1 MVVGDHHI
9 HHHHHQQHQQIDSS
23 KLKVGLAAVT
33 LPQSSKIENT
43 QLLTQSNPTTT
54 STNRPT
60 SYASSTLASTS
71 SSTTAT
77 LTRGSKKPLPA
88 HFVDG
93 VKASAALSAS
103 STHQFGAINGDD
115 HIDLDEMIPPTHVS
129 PPPPPAQPATT
140 NPIRMIDTDDDI
152 DQLNDNLIL
161 ETAMSKMG
169 NGGVGGMVRM
179 SEQIST
185 SDMIGDGL
193 DKHSYSF
200 NNYDRHP
207 PSFKTVMKT
216 SEPKSPT
223 STAESHQYQ
232 NDDFDLDI
240 HDSK

>member
-1 MVVGDHHI
+1 MVVGDHH
-9 HHHHHQQHQQIDSS
+9 HHNQHHQIDPS
-23 KLKVGLAAVT
+23 KHKVGLAAVT
-33 LPQSSKIENT
+33 LPQSSILENT
-43 QLLTQSNPTTT
+43 QPLTQQSAP
-54 STNRPT
+54 TNRPT

-77 LTRGSKKPLPA
+77 LTRGSSKKPLPA
-88 HFVDG
+88 HIVDG

-103 STHQFGAINGDD
+103 STHQFVGAINGNDD
-115 HIDLDEMIPPTHVS
+115 HIDLDELIPPTVVS
-129 PPPPPAQPATT
+129 PPPPAAATT
-140 NPIRMIDTDDDI
+140 NHIRMIDTDDDI

-169 NGGVGGMVRM
+169 NGVGMVRM

-185 SDMIGDGL
+185 SGDMTGVGDGL

-216 SEPKSPT
+216 DRSPT